1 MNDRTYYKSHL
12 QALTSCPI
20 SPRTSPFLG
29 INSKYLHYR
38 MCFSFLFLLFKNK
51 DAEKWCFFSLKHSC
65 WLENHRAS
73 MHNLHNYKD
82 VWYHKLAISFN
93 RQIITPLHV
102 FPRER
107 EKERKRKICDH
118 NCFKHLSI
126 KFVWF
131 PSIDLNDLLIQELYK
146 SMITYISAL

>member
-1 MNDRTYYKSHL
+1 ML
-12 QALTSCPI
+12 
-20 SPRTSPFLG
+20 
-29 INSKYLHYR
+29 
-38 MCFSFLFLLFKNK
+38 
-51 DAEKWCFFSLKHSC
+51 FFSLKHNC

-93 RQIITPLHV
+93 RQIFTPLHI

-107 EKERKRKICDH
+107 EKERKREICDH

-131 PSIDLNDLLIQELYK
+131 PSIDLNDLLIQELHK
-146 SMITYISAL
+146 NITTYIYMHYKYVCFHTSVNNLISGLFNEFIHLPALI